1 MIEKMKFLSITG
13 PKADIDRV
21 VDEYLSKYE
30 IHLENAMA
38 QLTKVRHLSPYIQI
52 NPYKELLAK
61 VNEFVGL
68 LGDTHS
74 VPIQDISLE
83 EIQPLL
89 ESLGERLSKLRQET
103 EDLEEQRTVLTEAL
117 QRISPFV
124 SLPGD
129 VEKLIRY
136 RFVQVRFGR
145 IPKEYY
151 QKFKEY
157 VYDNLDTIFYPCFE
171 DDYVWGLYFVLWT
184 KMEQV
189 DAVFSSMHFERIY
202 MKKDHCHGTPHQIQ
216 EQLSA
221 RLTDIEKKYAQCQD
235 SMQQLLTDDAP
246 LLLSAQAAL
255 NALSTNFDVRKV
267 AACVKEHQETFY
279 ILCGWMGERDA
290 ASFMK
295 DVENDANLFCIV
307 EDDKNE
313 ISCKPPTK
321 LKNPKIFKPF
331 EMYVKM
337 YGLPDYHEMDPTIFV
352 ALTYSF
358 IFGIMFGDVGQG
370 LLLVIGGFL
379 LYKKKHMDLAAIIGT
394 AGIFSTFF
402 GFMFGSVFGFE
413 DLIGAVWLR
422 PSEAMTLVPG
432 LGNMNTVFVAAIIF
446 GMFLIL
452 ITMIF
457 HIINA
462 VRIHDVEGT
471 WFDQNAVCGL
481 VFYGTLTVSAILLLT
496 GNPLPAAVVLV
507 ILFGIPLIIIML
519 KEPLTRLVKKKSPAI
534 EGSKPMFFV
543 QSFFELFEIM
553 LSFLSNTLSFVRIG
567 AFAVSHAAMMG
578 VVLMLAGAED
588 GGSINW
594 LIIILGNLFVCAM
607 EGLIVGIQVLRLE
620 YYEMFSRFYKG
631 SGKEFQPFL
640 KRVNKKSTSRRAQ
653 YI

>member
-1 MIEKMKFLSITG
+1 MKFLSITG

-21 VDEYLSKYE
+21 VNDYLSKYE

-38 QLTKVRHLSPYIQI
+38 QLTQVQHLSPYIQI
-52 NPYKELLAK
+52 NPYRDLLAR
-61 VNEFVGL
+61 VNEFASL
-68 LGDTHS
+68 LGDQGN

-89 ESLGERLSKLRQET
+89 DSLGEKISELRQECDRLMAEQTSVT
-103 EDLEEQRTVLTEAL
+103 EDINRLF
-117 QRISPFV
+117 PFS
-124 SLPGD
+124 SLPED
-129 VEKLIRY
+129 VDKLIRY

-145 IPKEYY
+145 IQKEYY
-151 QKFKEY
+151 EKFNTY
-157 VYDNLDTIFYPCFE
+157 VYDDLDTMFYPCRE
-171 DDYVWGLYFVLWT
+171 DSDYVWGLYFVLWT

-202 MKKDHCHGTPHQIQ
+202 LKKDFYHGTPQALCSKYNRKLEELQRQYDKRQEEIQ
-216 EQLSA
+216 NLLKEDA
-221 RLTDIEKKYAQCQD
+221 
-235 SMQQLLTDDAP
+235 SMI
-246 LLLSAQAAL
+246 LSAQAAL

-279 ILCGWMGERDA
+279 ILCGWMTENDA
-290 ASFMK
+290 SAFMK
-295 DVENDANLFCIV
+295 DIEDDPKLFCVI
-307 EDDKNE
+307 EDDKNK

-352 ALTYSF
+352 AVTYSF
-358 IFGIMFGDVGQG
+358 IFGVMFGDVGQG
-370 LLLVIGGFL
+370 LLLALGGFF
-379 LYKKKHMDLAAIIGT
+379 LYKKKHLDLAAIIGT

-413 DLIGAVWLR
+413 DIIDAVWLR
-422 PSEAMTLVPG
+422 PAEAMTLVPG
-432 LGNMNTVFVAAIIF
+432 LGNMNTIFVVAIIF

-452 ITMIF
+452 LTMVF
-457 HIINA
+457 HVINA
-462 VRIHDVEGT
+462 VKTRDVEGT

-481 VFYGTLTVSAILLLT
+481 VFYGTLTASAILLLT
-496 GNPLPAAVVLV
+496 GNPLPAAAVLIV
-507 ILFGIPLIIIML
+507 LFAVPLILIML
-519 KEPLTRLVKKKSPAI
+519 KEPITRLIEKKTPAI

-578 VVLMLAGAED
+578 VVLMLAGAEG

-594 LIIILGNLFVCAM
+594 IIIVLGNLFVCAM

-631 SGKEFQPFL
+631 SGKEFRPFL
-640 KRVNKKSTSRRAQ
+640 KRVNQKSSSDRA
-653 YI
+653 

>member
-1 MIEKMKFLSITG
+1 MKFLSITG

-21 VDEYLSKYE
+21 VNDYLSKYE

-38 QLTKVRHLSPYIQI
+38 QLTQVQHLSPYIQI
-52 NPYKELLAK
+52 NPYRDLLAR
-61 VNEFVGL
+61 VNEFASL
-68 LGDTHS
+68 LGDQGN
-74 VPIQDISLE
+74 VEIQNISLE

-89 ESLGERLSKLRQET
+89 DSLGEKISELRQECDRLMAEQTSVT
-103 EDLEEQRTVLTEAL
+103 EDINRLF
-117 QRISPFV
+117 PFS
-124 SLPGD
+124 SLPED
-129 VEKLIRY
+129 VDKLIRY

-145 IPKEYY
+145 IQKEYY
-151 QKFKEY
+151 EKFNTY
-157 VYDNLDTIFYPCFE
+157 VYDDLDTMFYPCRE
-171 DDYVWGLYFVLWT
+171 DSDYVWGLYFVLWT

-202 MKKDHCHGTPHQIQ
+202 LKKDFYHGTPQALCSKYNRKLEELQRQYDKRQEEIQ
-216 EQLSA
+216 NLLKEDA
-221 RLTDIEKKYAQCQD
+221 
-235 SMQQLLTDDAP
+235 SMI
-246 LLLSAQAAL
+246 LSAQAAL

-279 ILCGWMGERDA
+279 ILCGWMTENDA
-290 ASFMK
+290 SAFMK
-295 DVENDANLFCIV
+295 DIEDDPKLFCVI
-307 EDDKNE
+307 EDDKNK

-352 ALTYSF
+352 AITYSF
-358 IFGIMFGDVGQG
+358 IFGVMFGDVGQG
-370 LLLVIGGFL
+370 LLLALGGFF
-379 LYKKKHMDLAAIIGT
+379 LYKKKHLDLAAIIGT

-413 DLIGAVWLR
+413 DIIDAVWLR
-422 PSEAMTLVPG
+422 PAEAMTLVPG
-432 LGNMNTVFVAAIIF
+432 LGNMNTIFVVAIIF

-452 ITMIF
+452 LTMVF
-457 HIINA
+457 HVINA
-462 VRIHDVEGT
+462 VKTRDVEGT

-481 VFYGTLTVSAILLLT
+481 VFYGTLTASAILLLT
-496 GNPLPAAVVLV
+496 GNPLPAAAVLIV
-507 ILFGIPLIIIML
+507 LFAVPLILIML
-519 KEPLTRLVKKKSPAI
+519 KEPITRLIEKKTPAI

-578 VVLMLAGAED
+578 VVLMLAGAEG

-594 LIIILGNLFVCAM
+594 IIIVLGNLFVCAM

-631 SGKEFQPFL
+631 SGKEFRPFL
-640 KRVNKKSTSRRAQ
+640 KRVNQKSSSDRA
-653 YI
+653 

>member
-1 MIEKMKFLSITG
+1 MKFLSITG

-21 VDEYLSKYE
+21 VNDYLSKYE

-38 QLTKVRHLSPYIQI
+38 QLTQVQHLSPYIQI
-52 NPYKELLAK
+52 NPYRDLLAR
-61 VNEFVGL
+61 VNEFASLVGDQ
-68 LGDTHS
+68 GN
-74 VPIQDISLE
+74 VEIQNISLE

-89 ESLGERLSKLRQET
+89 DSLGEKISELRQECDRLMAEQTSVT
-103 EDLEEQRTVLTEAL
+103 EDINRLF
-117 QRISPFV
+117 PFS
-124 SLPGD
+124 SLPED
-129 VEKLIRY
+129 VDKLIRY

-145 IPKEYY
+145 IQKEYY
-151 QKFKEY
+151 EKFNTY
-157 VYDNLDTIFYPCFE
+157 VYDDLDTMFYPCRE
-171 DDYVWGLYFVLWT
+171 DSDYVWGLYFVLWT

-202 MKKDHCHGTPHQIQ
+202 LKKDFYHGTPQALCSKYNRKLEELQRQYDKRQEEIQ
-216 EQLSA
+216 NLLKEDA
-221 RLTDIEKKYAQCQD
+221 
-235 SMQQLLTDDAP
+235 SMI
-246 LLLSAQAAL
+246 LSAQAAL

-279 ILCGWMGERDA
+279 ILCGWMTENDA
-290 ASFMK
+290 SAFMK
-295 DVENDANLFCIV
+295 DIEDDPKLFCVI
-307 EDDKNE
+307 EDDKNK

-352 ALTYSF
+352 AVTYSF
-358 IFGIMFGDVGQG
+358 IFGVMFGDVGQG
-370 LLLVIGGFL
+370 LLLALGGFF
-379 LYKKKHMDLAAIIGT
+379 LYKKKHLDLAAIIGT

-413 DLIGAVWLR
+413 DIIDAVWLR
-422 PSEAMTLVPG
+422 PAEAMTLVPG
-432 LGNMNTVFVAAIIF
+432 LGNMNTIFVVAIIF

-452 ITMIF
+452 LTMVF
-457 HIINA
+457 HVINA
-462 VRIHDVEGT
+462 VKTRDVEGT

-481 VFYGTLTVSAILLLT
+481 VFYGTLTASAILLLT
-496 GNPLPAAVVLV
+496 GNPLPAAAVLIV
-507 ILFGIPLIIIML
+507 LFAVPLILIML
-519 KEPLTRLVKKKSPAI
+519 KEPITRLVEKKTPAI

-578 VVLMLAGAED
+578 VVLMLAGAEG

-594 LIIILGNLFVCAM
+594 IIIVLGNLFVCAM

-631 SGKEFQPFL
+631 SGKEFRPFL
-640 KRVNKKSTSRRAQ
+640 KRVNQKSSSDRA
-653 YI
+653 

>member
-1 MIEKMKFLSITG
+1 MKFLSITG

-21 VDEYLSKYE
+21 VNDYLSKYE

-38 QLTKVRHLSPYIQI
+38 QLTQVQHLSPYIQI
-52 NPYKELLAK
+52 NPYRDLLAR
-61 VNEFVGL
+61 VNEFASL
-68 LGDTHS
+68 LGDQGN
-74 VPIQDISLE
+74 VEIQNISLE

-89 ESLGERLSKLRQET
+89 DSLGEKISELRQECDRLMAEQTSVT
-103 EDLEEQRTVLTEAL
+103 EDINRLF
-117 QRISPFV
+117 PFS
-124 SLPGD
+124 SLPED
-129 VEKLIRY
+129 VDKLIRY

-145 IPKEYY
+145 IQKEYY
-151 QKFKEY
+151 EKFNTY
-157 VYDNLDTIFYPCFE
+157 VYDDLDTMFYPCRE
-171 DDYVWGLYFVLWT
+171 DSDYVWGLYFVLWT

-202 MKKDHCHGTPHQIQ
+202 LKKDFYHGTPQALCSKYNRKLEELQRQYDKRQ
-216 EQLSA
+216 EEIKNLLKEDA
-221 RLTDIEKKYAQCQD
+221 
-235 SMQQLLTDDAP
+235 SMI
-246 LLLSAQAAL
+246 LSAQAAL

-279 ILCGWMGERDA
+279 ILCGWMTENDA
-290 ASFMK
+290 SAFMK
-295 DVENDANLFCIV
+295 DIEDDPKLFCVI
-307 EDDKNE
+307 EDDKNK

-352 ALTYSF
+352 AVTYSF
-358 IFGIMFGDVGQG
+358 IFGVMFGDVGQG
-370 LLLVIGGFL
+370 LLLALGGFF
-379 LYKKKHMDLAAIIGT
+379 LYKKKHLDLAAIIGT

-413 DLIGAVWLR
+413 DIIDAVWLR
-422 PSEAMTLVPG
+422 PAEAMTLVPG
-432 LGNMNTVFVAAIIF
+432 LGNMNTIFVVAIIF

-452 ITMIF
+452 LTMVF
-457 HIINA
+457 HVINA
-462 VRIHDVEGT
+462 VKTRDVEGT

-481 VFYGTLTVSAILLLT
+481 VFYGTLTASAILLLT
-496 GNPLPAAVVLV
+496 GNPLPAAAVLIV
-507 ILFGIPLIIIML
+507 LFAVPLILIML
-519 KEPLTRLVKKKSPAI
+519 KEPITRLIEKKTPAI

-578 VVLMLAGAED
+578 VVLMLAGAEG

-594 LIIILGNLFVCAM
+594 IIIVLGNLFVCAM

-631 SGKEFQPFL
+631 SGKEFRPFL
-640 KRVNKKSTSRRAQ
+640 KRVNQKSSSDRA
-653 YI
+653 

>member
-13 PKADIDRV
+13 PKTDIDRV
-21 VDEYLSKYE
+21 VNEYLSKYE
-30 IHLENAMA
+30 IHLENALT
-38 QLTKVRHLSPYIQI
+38 QLTEVRHLSPYIQI
-52 NPYKELLAK
+52 NPYKELLSK
-61 VNEFVGL
+61 VNEFAGMLKNPQEIPVR
-68 LGDTHS
+68 
-74 VPIQDISLE
+74 DISLE
-83 EIQPLL
+83 EIQPLVQ
-89 ESLGERLSKLRQET
+89 SLDEKLSKINKRC
-103 EDLEEQRTVLTEAL
+103 EELKEQKTAL
-117 QRISPFV
+117 QEDMKKMFPFL
-124 SLPGD
+124 SLPED
-129 VEKLIRY
+129 VDKLIHY

-145 IPKEYY
+145 IPMEYY
-151 QKFKEY
+151 GKFKEY
-157 VYDNLDTIFYPCFE
+157 VYDNLDTMFYPCYQ

-202 MKKDHCHGTPHQIQ
+202 LKKDYYHGTPQKIYSEFEAHLENLNREYEKCQ
-216 EQLSA
+216 EKMQ
-221 RLTDIEKKYAQCQD
+221 RLLEG
-235 SMQQLLTDDAP
+235 DAS
-246 LLLSAQAAL
+246 LILSAQVVL

-279 ILCGWMGERDA
+279 ILCGWMTQKDA
-290 ASFMK
+290 AAFTK
-295 DVENDANLFCIV
+295 EIENDTKLFCII
-307 EDDKNE
+307 EDDKNK
-313 ISCKPPTK
+313 ISSTPPTK
-321 LKNPKIFKPF
+321 LKNPKLFKPF

-337 YGLPDYHEMDPTIFV
+337 YGLPDYHEIDPTIFV

-358 IFGIMFGDVGQG
+358 IFGAMFGDVGQG

-379 LYKKKHMDLAAIIGT
+379 LYKIKHMNLAAIIGI

-402 GFMFGSVFGFE
+402 GFMFGSIFGFE
-413 DLIGAVWLR
+413 DVIDAVWLR
-422 PSEAMTLVPG
+422 PVEAMTLVPG
-432 LGNMNTVFVAAIIF
+432 LGNMNTVFVVAIVF

-452 ITMIF
+452 ITMVF

-462 VRIHDVEGT
+462 VCSRDLENT

-481 VFYGTLTVSAILLLT
+481 VFYGMLTASALLFLT
-496 GNPLPAAVVLV
+496 GNALPAAVVLG
-507 ILFGIPLIIIML
+507 IMFGVPLLLIMF
-519 KEPLTRLVKKKSPAI
+519 KEPITRMLTKKGPAI
-534 EGSKPMFFV
+534 EGSKAMFLV

-594 LIIILGNLFVCAM
+594 LIIVLGNLFVCAM

-631 SGKEFQPFL
+631 SGKEFQPFF
-640 KRVNKKSTSRRAQ
+640 KNTVTK
-653 YI
+653 

>member
-52 NPYKELLAK
+52 NPYKELLTK

-103 EDLEEQRTVLTEAL
+103 EDLEEQRAVLTEAL

-216 EQLSA
+216 EQLST
-221 RLTDIEKKYAQCQD
+221 RLADIEKKYAQCQD

-432 LGNMNTVFVAAIIF
+432 LGNMNTVFVVAIIF

-653 YI
+653 DI

>member
-1 MIEKMKFLSITG
+1 MKFLSITG

-21 VDEYLSKYE
+21 VNDYLSKYE

-38 QLTKVRHLSPYIQI
+38 QLTQVQHLSPYIQI
-52 NPYKELLAK
+52 NPYRDLLAK
-61 VNEFVGL
+61 VNEFASLVGDQ
-68 LGDTHS
+68 GN
-74 VPIQDISLE
+74 VEIQNISLE

-89 ESLGERLSKLRQET
+89 DSLGEKISELRQECDRLMAEQASVT
-103 EDLEEQRTVLTEAL
+103 EDINRLF
-117 QRISPFV
+117 PFS
-124 SLPGD
+124 SLPED
-129 VEKLIRY
+129 VDKLIHY

-145 IPKEYY
+145 IQKEYY
-151 QKFKEY
+151 EKFNTY
-157 VYDNLDTIFYPCFE
+157 VYDDLDTMFYPCRE
-171 DDYVWGLYFVLWT
+171 DSDYVWGLYFVLWT

-202 MKKDHCHGTPHQIQ
+202 LKKDFYHGTPQALCSKYNRKLEELQRQYDKRQEEIQ
-216 EQLSA
+216 NLLKEDA
-221 RLTDIEKKYAQCQD
+221 
-235 SMQQLLTDDAP
+235 SMI
-246 LLLSAQAAL
+246 LSAQAAL

-279 ILCGWMGERDA
+279 ILCGWMTENDA
-290 ASFMK
+290 SAFMK
-295 DVENDANLFCIV
+295 DIEDDPKLFCVI
-307 EDDKNE
+307 EDDKNK

-352 ALTYSF
+352 AVTYSF
-358 IFGIMFGDVGQG
+358 IFGVMFGDVGQG
-370 LLLVIGGFL
+370 LLLALGGFF
-379 LYKKKHMDLAAIIGT
+379 LYKKKHLDLAAIIGT

-413 DLIGAVWLR
+413 DIIDAVWLR
-422 PSEAMTLVPG
+422 PAEAMTLVPG
-432 LGNMNTVFVAAIIF
+432 LGNMNTIFVVAIIF

-452 ITMIF
+452 LTMVF
-457 HIINA
+457 HVINA
-462 VRIHDVEGT
+462 VKTRDVEGT

-481 VFYGTLTVSAILLLT
+481 VFYGTLTASAILLLT
-496 GNPLPAAVVLV
+496 GNPLPAAAVLIV
-507 ILFGIPLIIIML
+507 LFAVPLILIML
-519 KEPLTRLVKKKSPAI
+519 KEPITRLVEKKTPAI
-534 EGSKPMFFV
+534 EGSKPMSFV

-578 VVLMLAGAED
+578 VVLMLAGAEG

-594 LIIILGNLFVCAM
+594 IIIVLGNLFVCAM

-631 SGKEFQPFL
+631 SGKEFRPFL
-640 KRVNKKSTSRRAQ
+640 KRVNQKSSSDRA
-653 YI
+653 

>member
-1 MIEKMKFLSITG
+1 MKFLSITG

-21 VDEYLSKYE
+21 VNDYLSKYE

-38 QLTKVRHLSPYIQI
+38 QLTQVQHLSPYIQI
-52 NPYKELLAK
+52 NPYRDLLAK
-61 VNEFVGL
+61 VNEFASL
-68 LGDTHS
+68 LGDQGN

-89 ESLGERLSKLRQET
+89 DSLGEKISELRQECDRLMAKQTSVT
-103 EDLEEQRTVLTEAL
+103 EDINRLF
-117 QRISPFV
+117 PFS
-124 SLPGD
+124 SLPED
-129 VEKLIRY
+129 VDKLIHY

-145 IPKEYY
+145 IQKEYY
-151 QKFKEY
+151 EKFNTY
-157 VYDNLDTIFYPCFE
+157 VYDDLDTMFYPCRE
-171 DDYVWGLYFVLWT
+171 DSDYVWGLYFVLWT

-202 MKKDHCHGTPHQIQ
+202 LIKDFYHGTPQALCSKYNRKLEELQRQYDKRQEEIQ
-216 EQLSA
+216 NLLKEDA
-221 RLTDIEKKYAQCQD
+221 
-235 SMQQLLTDDAP
+235 SMI
-246 LLLSAQAAL
+246 LSAQAAL

-279 ILCGWMGERDA
+279 ILCGWMTENDA
-290 ASFMK
+290 SAFMK
-295 DVENDANLFCIV
+295 DIEDDPKLFCVI
-307 EDDKNE
+307 EDDKNK

-352 ALTYSF
+352 AVTYSF
-358 IFGIMFGDVGQG
+358 IFGVMFGDVGQG
-370 LLLVIGGFL
+370 LLLALGGFF
-379 LYKKKHMDLAAIIGT
+379 LYKKKHLDLAAIIGT

-413 DLIGAVWLR
+413 DIIDAVWLR
-422 PSEAMTLVPG
+422 PAEAMTLVPG
-432 LGNMNTVFVAAIIF
+432 LGNMNTIFVVAIIF

-452 ITMIF
+452 LTMVF
-457 HIINA
+457 HVINA
-462 VRIHDVEGT
+462 VKTRDVEGT

-481 VFYGTLTVSAILLLT
+481 VFYGTLTASAILLLT
-496 GNPLPAAVVLV
+496 GNPLPAAAVLIV
-507 ILFGIPLIIIML
+507 LFAVPLILIML
-519 KEPLTRLVKKKSPAI
+519 KEPITRLVEKKTPAI

-578 VVLMLAGAED
+578 VVLMLAGAEG

-594 LIIILGNLFVCAM
+594 IIIVLGNLFVCAM

-631 SGKEFQPFL
+631 SGKEFRPFL
-640 KRVNKKSTSRRAQ
+640 QRVNQKSSSDRA
-653 YI
+653 

>member
-1 MIEKMKFLSITG
+1 MKFLSITG

-21 VDEYLSKYE
+21 VNDYLSKYE

-38 QLTKVRHLSPYIQI
+38 QLTQVQHLSPYIQI
-52 NPYKELLAK
+52 NPYRDLLAR
-61 VNEFVGL
+61 VNEFASL
-68 LGDTHS
+68 LGDQGN
-74 VPIQDISLE
+74 VEIQNISLE

-89 ESLGERLSKLRQET
+89 DSLGEKISELRQECDRLMAEQTSVT
-103 EDLEEQRTVLTEAL
+103 EDINRLF
-117 QRISPFV
+117 PFS
-124 SLPGD
+124 SLPED
-129 VEKLIRY
+129 VDKLIRY

-145 IPKEYY
+145 IQKEYY
-151 QKFKEY
+151 EKFNTY
-157 VYDNLDTIFYPCFE
+157 VYDDLDTMFYPCRE
-171 DDYVWGLYFVLWT
+171 DSDYVWGLYFVLWT

-202 MKKDHCHGTPHQIQ
+202 LKKDFYHGTPQALCSKYNRKLEELQRQYDKRQEEIQ
-216 EQLSA
+216 NLLKEDA
-221 RLTDIEKKYAQCQD
+221 
-235 SMQQLLTDDAP
+235 SMI
-246 LLLSAQAAL
+246 LSAQAAL

-279 ILCGWMGERDA
+279 ILCGWMTENDA
-290 ASFMK
+290 SAFMK
-295 DVENDANLFCIV
+295 DIEDDPKLFCVI
-307 EDDKNE
+307 EDDKNK

-352 ALTYSF
+352 AVTYSF
-358 IFGIMFGDVGQG
+358 IFGVMFGDVGQG
-370 LLLVIGGFL
+370 LLLALGGFF
-379 LYKKKHMDLAAIIGT
+379 LYKKKHLDLAAIIGT

-402 GFMFGSVFGFE
+402 GFMFGSIFGFE
-413 DLIGAVWLR
+413 DIIDAVWLR
-422 PSEAMTLVPG
+422 PAEAMTLVPG
-432 LGNMNTVFVAAIIF
+432 LGNMNTIFVVAIIF

-452 ITMIF
+452 LTMVF
-457 HIINA
+457 HVINA
-462 VRIHDVEGT
+462 VKTRDVEGT

-481 VFYGTLTVSAILLLT
+481 VFYGTLTASAILLLT
-496 GNPLPAAVVLV
+496 GNPLPAAAVLIV
-507 ILFGIPLIIIML
+507 LFAVPLILIML
-519 KEPLTRLVKKKSPAI
+519 KEPITRLIEKKTPAI

-578 VVLMLAGAED
+578 VVLMLAGAEG

-594 LIIILGNLFVCAM
+594 IIIVLGNLFVCAM

-631 SGKEFQPFL
+631 SGKEFRPFL
-640 KRVNKKSTSRRAQ
+640 KRVNQKSSSDRA
-653 YI
+653 

>member
-1 MIEKMKFLSITG
+1 MKFLSITG

-21 VDEYLSKYE
+21 VNDYLSKYE

-38 QLTKVRHLSPYIQI
+38 QLTQVQHLSPYIQI
-52 NPYKELLAK
+52 NPYRDLLAK
-61 VNEFVGL
+61 VNEFASL
-68 LGDTHS
+68 LGDQGN

-89 ESLGERLSKLRQET
+89 DSLGEKISELRQECDRLMAKQTSVT
-103 EDLEEQRTVLTEAL
+103 EDINRLF
-117 QRISPFV
+117 PFS
-124 SLPGD
+124 SLPED
-129 VEKLIRY
+129 VDKLIHY

-145 IPKEYY
+145 IQKEYY
-151 QKFKEY
+151 EKFNTY
-157 VYDNLDTIFYPCFE
+157 VYDDLDTMFYPCRE
-171 DDYVWGLYFVLWT
+171 DSDYVWGLYFVLWT

-202 MKKDHCHGTPHQIQ
+202 LKKDFYHGTPQALCSKYNRKLEELQRQYDKRQEEIQ
-216 EQLSA
+216 NLLKEDA
-221 RLTDIEKKYAQCQD
+221 
-235 SMQQLLTDDAP
+235 SMI
-246 LLLSAQAAL
+246 LSAQAAL

-279 ILCGWMGERDA
+279 ILCGWMTENDA
-290 ASFMK
+290 SAFMK
-295 DVENDANLFCIV
+295 DIEDDPKLFCVI
-307 EDDKNE
+307 EDDKNK

-352 ALTYSF
+352 AVTYSF
-358 IFGIMFGDVGQG
+358 IFGVMFGDVGQG
-370 LLLVIGGFL
+370 LLLALGGFF
-379 LYKKKHMDLAAIIGT
+379 LYKKKHLDLAAIIGT

-413 DLIGAVWLR
+413 DIIDAVWLR
-422 PSEAMTLVPG
+422 PAEAMTLVPG
-432 LGNMNTVFVAAIIF
+432 LGNMNTIFVVAIIF

-452 ITMIF
+452 LTMVF
-457 HIINA
+457 HVINA
-462 VRIHDVEGT
+462 VKTRDVEGT

-481 VFYGTLTVSAILLLT
+481 VFYGTLTASAILLLT
-496 GNPLPAAVVLV
+496 GNPLPAAAVLIV
-507 ILFGIPLIIIML
+507 LFAVPLILIML
-519 KEPLTRLVKKKSPAI
+519 KEPITRLIEKKTPAI

-567 AFAVSHAAMMG
+567 AFAVSHAAMRG
-578 VVLMLAGAED
+578 VVLMLAGAEG

-594 LIIILGNLFVCAM
+594 IIIVLGNLFVCAM

-631 SGKEFQPFL
+631 SGKEFRPFL
-640 KRVNKKSTSRRAQ
+640 KRVNQKSSSDRA
-653 YI
+653 

>member
-21 VDEYLSKYE
+21 VNEYLSKYE
-30 IHLENAMA
+30 IHLENALT
-38 QLTKVRHLSPYIQI
+38 QLTQVQHLSPYIQI
-52 NPYKELLAK
+52 NPYKELLTK
-61 VNEFVGL
+61 VNEFAGML
-68 LGDTHS
+68 ENPQE
-74 VPIQDISLE
+74 VPVKEISLE
-83 EIQPLL
+83 EIRPLVQ
-89 ESLGERLSKLRQET
+89 SLDEKLSKINKKC
-103 EDLEEQRTVLTEAL
+103 EELKEQKTAL
-117 QRISPFV
+117 QEDMKDLSPFLT
-124 SLPGD
+124 LPED
-129 VEKLIRY
+129 VDKLIHY

-145 IPKEYY
+145 IPMEYY
-151 QKFKEY
+151 GKFKEY
-157 VYDNLDTIFYPCFE
+157 VYDNLDTMFYPCHQ

-202 MKKDHCHGTPHQIQ
+202 LKKDYYHGTPQKIYSEYEAHLENLNREYEKYQ
-216 EQLSA
+216 EKM
-221 RLTDIEKKYAQCQD
+221 KK
-235 SMQQLLTDDAP
+235 LLEGDAS
-246 LLLSAQAAL
+246 LILSAQAAL

-279 ILCGWMGERDA
+279 ILCGWMTQKDA
-290 ASFMK
+290 LAFTK
-295 DVENDANLFCIV
+295 EIENDTKLFCII
-307 EDDKNE
+307 EDDKNK
-313 ISCKPPTK
+313 ISSTPPTK

-337 YGLPDYHEMDPTIFV
+337 YGLPDYHEIDPTIFV

-358 IFGIMFGDVGQG
+358 IFGAMFGDVGQG

-379 LYKKKHMDLAAIIGT
+379 LYKIKHINLAAIIGI

-402 GFMFGSVFGFE
+402 GFMFGSIFGFE
-413 DLIGAVWLR
+413 DVIDAVWLR
-422 PSEAMTLVPG
+422 PVESMILVPG
-432 LGNMNTVFVAAIIF
+432 LGNMNTVFVVAIVF

-452 ITMIF
+452 TTMIF

-462 VRIHDVEGT
+462 VRSKDLENT

-481 VFYGTLTVSAILLLT
+481 VFYGMLTASALLFLT
-496 GNPLPAAVVLV
+496 GHALPAAVVLGV
-507 ILFGIPLIIIML
+507 MFGVPLLLIMF
-519 KEPLTRLVKKKSPAI
+519 KEPITRILKKKGPAI
-534 EGSKPMFFV
+534 EGSKAMFLV

-631 SGKEFQPFL
+631 SGKEFQPFF
-640 KRVNKKSTSRRAQ
+640 KNTVTK
-653 YI
+653 

>member
-21 VDEYLSKYE
+21 VNDYLSKYE

-38 QLTKVRHLSPYIQI
+38 QLTQVQHLSPYIQI
-52 NPYKELLAK
+52 NPYRDLLAK
-61 VNEFVGL
+61 VNEFASL
-68 LGDTHS
+68 LGDQGN

-89 ESLGERLSKLRQET
+89 DSLGEKISELRQECDRLMAEQTSVT
-103 EDLEEQRTVLTEAL
+103 EDINRLF
-117 QRISPFV
+117 PFS
-124 SLPGD
+124 SLPED
-129 VEKLIRY
+129 VDKLIRY

-145 IPKEYY
+145 IQKEYY
-151 QKFKEY
+151 EKFNTY
-157 VYDNLDTIFYPCFE
+157 VYDDLDTMFYPCRE
-171 DDYVWGLYFVLWT
+171 DSDYVWGLYFVLWT

-202 MKKDHCHGTPHQIQ
+202 LKKDFYHGTPQALCSKYNRKLEELQRQYDKRQEEIQ
-216 EQLSA
+216 NLLKEDA
-221 RLTDIEKKYAQCQD
+221 
-235 SMQQLLTDDAP
+235 SMI
-246 LLLSAQAAL
+246 LSAQAAL

-279 ILCGWMGERDA
+279 ILCGWMTENDA
-290 ASFMK
+290 SAFMK
-295 DVENDANLFCIV
+295 DIEDDPKLFCVI
-307 EDDKNE
+307 EDDKNK

-352 ALTYSF
+352 AVTYSF
-358 IFGIMFGDVGQG
+358 IFGVMFGDVGQG
-370 LLLVIGGFL
+370 LLLALGGFF
-379 LYKKKHMDLAAIIGT
+379 LYKKKHLDLAAIIGT

-413 DLIGAVWLR
+413 DIIDAVWLR
-422 PSEAMTLVPG
+422 PAEAMTLVPG
-432 LGNMNTVFVAAIIF
+432 LGNMNTIFVVAIIF

-452 ITMIF
+452 LTMVF
-457 HIINA
+457 HVINA
-462 VRIHDVEGT
+462 VKTRDVEGT

-481 VFYGTLTVSAILLLT
+481 VFYGTLTASAILLLT
-496 GNPLPAAVVLV
+496 GNPLPAAAVLIV
-507 ILFGIPLIIIML
+507 LFAVPLILIML
-519 KEPLTRLVKKKSPAI
+519 KEPITRLVEKKTPAI

-578 VVLMLAGAED
+578 VVLMLAGAEG

-594 LIIILGNLFVCAM
+594 IIIVLGNLFVCAM

-631 SGKEFQPFL
+631 SGKEFRPFL
-640 KRVNKKSTSRRAQ
+640 KRVNQKSSSDRA
-653 YI
+653 

>member
-1 MIEKMKFLSITG
+1 MKFLSITG

-21 VDEYLSKYE
+21 VNDYLSKYE

-38 QLTKVRHLSPYIQI
+38 QLTQVQHLSPYIQI
-52 NPYKELLAK
+52 NPYRDLLAK
-61 VNEFVGL
+61 VNEFASLVGDQ
-68 LGDTHS
+68 GN
-74 VPIQDISLE
+74 VEIQNISLE

-89 ESLGERLSKLRQET
+89 DSLGEKISELRQECDRLMAEQASVT
-103 EDLEEQRTVLTEAL
+103 EDINRLF
-117 QRISPFV
+117 PFS
-124 SLPGD
+124 SLPED
-129 VEKLIRY
+129 VDKLIHY

-145 IPKEYY
+145 IQKEYY
-151 QKFKEY
+151 EKFNTY
-157 VYDNLDTIFYPCFE
+157 VYDDLDTMFYPCRE
-171 DDYVWGLYFVLWT
+171 DSDYVWGLYFVLWT

-202 MKKDHCHGTPHQIQ
+202 LKKDFYHGTPQALCSKYNRKLEELQRQYDKRQEEIQ
-216 EQLSA
+216 NLLKEDA
-221 RLTDIEKKYAQCQD
+221 
-235 SMQQLLTDDAP
+235 SMI
-246 LLLSAQAAL
+246 LSAQAAL

-279 ILCGWMGERDA
+279 ILCGWMTENDA
-290 ASFMK
+290 SAFMK
-295 DVENDANLFCIV
+295 DIEDDPKLFCVI
-307 EDDKNE
+307 EDDKNK

-352 ALTYSF
+352 AVTYSF
-358 IFGIMFGDVGQG
+358 IFGVMFGDVGQG
-370 LLLVIGGFL
+370 LLLALGGFF
-379 LYKKKHMDLAAIIGT
+379 LYKKKHLDLAAIIGT

-413 DLIGAVWLR
+413 DIIDAVWLR
-422 PSEAMTLVPG
+422 PAEAMTLVPG
-432 LGNMNTVFVAAIIF
+432 LGNMNTIFVVAIIF

-452 ITMIF
+452 LTMVF
-457 HIINA
+457 HVINA
-462 VRIHDVEGT
+462 VKTRDVEGT

-481 VFYGTLTVSAILLLT
+481 VFYGTLTASAILLLT
-496 GNPLPAAVVLV
+496 GNPLPAAAVLIV
-507 ILFGIPLIIIML
+507 LFAVPLILIML
-519 KEPLTRLVKKKSPAI
+519 KEPITRLIEKKTPAI

-578 VVLMLAGAED
+578 VVLMLAGAEG

-594 LIIILGNLFVCAM
+594 IIIVLGNLFVCAM

-631 SGKEFQPFL
+631 SGKEFRPFL
-640 KRVNKKSTSRRAQ
+640 KRVNQKSSSDRA
-653 YI
+653 

>member
-1 MIEKMKFLSITG
+1 MKFLSITG

-21 VDEYLSKYE
+21 VNDYLSKYE

-38 QLTKVRHLSPYIQI
+38 QLTQVQHLSPYIQI
-52 NPYKELLAK
+52 NPYRDLLAK
-61 VNEFVGL
+61 VNEFASL
-68 LGDTHS
+68 LGDQGN

-89 ESLGERLSKLRQET
+89 DSLGEKISELRQECDRLMAKQTSVT
-103 EDLEEQRTVLTEAL
+103 EDINRLF
-117 QRISPFV
+117 PFS
-124 SLPGD
+124 SLPED
-129 VEKLIRY
+129 VDKLIHY

-145 IPKEYY
+145 IQKEYY
-151 QKFKEY
+151 EKFNTY
-157 VYDNLDTIFYPCFE
+157 VYDDLDTMFYPCRE
-171 DDYVWGLYFVLWT
+171 DSDYVWGLYFVLWT

-202 MKKDHCHGTPHQIQ
+202 LKKDFYHGTPQALCSKYNRKLEELQRQYDKRQEEIQ
-216 EQLSA
+216 NLLKEDA
-221 RLTDIEKKYAQCQD
+221 
-235 SMQQLLTDDAP
+235 SMI
-246 LLLSAQAAL
+246 LSAQAAL

-279 ILCGWMGERDA
+279 ILCGWMTENDA
-290 ASFMK
+290 SAFMK
-295 DVENDANLFCIV
+295 DIEDDPKLFCVI
-307 EDDKNE
+307 EDDKNK

-352 ALTYSF
+352 AVTYSF
-358 IFGIMFGDVGQG
+358 IFGVMFGDVGQG
-370 LLLVIGGFL
+370 LLLALGGFF
-379 LYKKKHMDLAAIIGT
+379 LYKKKHLDLAAIIGT

-413 DLIGAVWLR
+413 DIIDAVWLR
-422 PSEAMTLVPG
+422 PAEAMTLVPG
-432 LGNMNTVFVAAIIF
+432 LGNMNTIFVVAIIF

-452 ITMIF
+452 LTMVF
-457 HIINA
+457 HVINA
-462 VRIHDVEGT
+462 VKTRDVEGT

-481 VFYGTLTVSAILLLT
+481 VFYGTLTASAILLLT
-496 GNPLPAAVVLV
+496 GNPLPAAAVLIV
-507 ILFGIPLIIIML
+507 LFAVPLILIML
-519 KEPLTRLVKKKSPAI
+519 KEPITRLVEKKTPAI

-578 VVLMLAGAED
+578 VVLMLAGAEG

-594 LIIILGNLFVCAM
+594 IIIVLGNLFVCAM

-631 SGKEFQPFL
+631 SGKEFRPFL
-640 KRVNKKSTSRRAQ
+640 KRVNQKSSSDRA
-653 YI
+653 

>member
-1 MIEKMKFLSITG
+1 MKFLSITG

-21 VDEYLSKYE
+21 VNDYLSKYE

-38 QLTKVRHLSPYIQI
+38 QLTQVQHLSPYIQI
-52 NPYKELLAK
+52 NPYRDLLAK
-61 VNEFVGL
+61 VNEFASL
-68 LGDTHS
+68 LGDQGN
-74 VPIQDISLE
+74 VEIQNISLE

-89 ESLGERLSKLRQET
+89 DSLGEKISELRQECDRLMAEQTSVT
-103 EDLEEQRTVLTEAL
+103 EDINRLF
-117 QRISPFV
+117 PFS
-124 SLPGD
+124 SLPED
-129 VEKLIRY
+129 VDKLIRY

-145 IPKEYY
+145 IQKEYY
-151 QKFKEY
+151 EKFNTY
-157 VYDNLDTIFYPCFE
+157 VYDDLDTMFYPCRE
-171 DDYVWGLYFVLWT
+171 DSDYVWGLYFVLWT

-202 MKKDHCHGTPHQIQ
+202 LKKDFYHGTPQALCSKYNRKLEELQRQYDKRQEEIQ
-216 EQLSA
+216 NLLKEDA
-221 RLTDIEKKYAQCQD
+221 
-235 SMQQLLTDDAP
+235 SMI
-246 LLLSAQAAL
+246 LSAQAAL

-279 ILCGWMGERDA
+279 ILCGWMTENDA
-290 ASFMK
+290 SAFMK
-295 DVENDANLFCIV
+295 DIEDDPKLFCVI
-307 EDDKNE
+307 EDDKNK

-352 ALTYSF
+352 AVTYSF
-358 IFGIMFGDVGQG
+358 IFGVMFGDVGQG
-370 LLLVIGGFL
+370 LLLALGGFF
-379 LYKKKHMDLAAIIGT
+379 LYKKKHLDLAAIIGT

-413 DLIGAVWLR
+413 DIIDAVWLR
-422 PSEAMTLVPG
+422 PAEAMTLVPG
-432 LGNMNTVFVAAIIF
+432 LGNMNTIFVVAIIF

-452 ITMIF
+452 LTMVF
-457 HIINA
+457 HVINA
-462 VRIHDVEGT
+462 VKTRDVEGT

-481 VFYGTLTVSAILLLT
+481 VFYGTLTASAILLLT
-496 GNPLPAAVVLV
+496 GNPLPAAAVLIV
-507 ILFGIPLIIIML
+507 LFAVPLILIML
-519 KEPLTRLVKKKSPAI
+519 KEPITRLIEKKTPAI

-578 VVLMLAGAED
+578 VVLMLAGAEG

-594 LIIILGNLFVCAM
+594 IIIVLGNLFVCAM

-631 SGKEFQPFL
+631 SGKEFRPFL
-640 KRVNKKSTSRRAQ
+640 KRVNQKSSSDRA
-653 YI
+653 

>member
-21 VDEYLSKYE
+21 VNDYLSKYE

-38 QLTKVRHLSPYIQI
+38 QLTQVQHLSPYIQI
-52 NPYKELLAK
+52 NPYRDLLAR
-61 VNEFVGL
+61 VNEFASL
-68 LGDTHS
+68 LGDQGN
-74 VPIQDISLE
+74 VEIQNISLE

-89 ESLGERLSKLRQET
+89 DSLGEKISELRQECDRLMAEQTSVT
-103 EDLEEQRTVLTEAL
+103 EDINRLF
-117 QRISPFV
+117 PFS
-124 SLPGD
+124 SLPED
-129 VEKLIRY
+129 VDKLIRY

-145 IPKEYY
+145 IQKEYY
-151 QKFKEY
+151 EKFNTY
-157 VYDNLDTIFYPCFE
+157 VYDDLDTMFYPCRE
-171 DDYVWGLYFVLWT
+171 DSDYVWGLYFVLWT

-202 MKKDHCHGTPHQIQ
+202 LKKDFYHGTPQALCSKYNRKLEELQRQYDKRQEEIQ
-216 EQLSA
+216 NLLKEDA
-221 RLTDIEKKYAQCQD
+221 
-235 SMQQLLTDDAP
+235 SMI
-246 LLLSAQAAL
+246 LSAQAAL

-279 ILCGWMGERDA
+279 ILCGWMTENDA
-290 ASFMK
+290 SAFMK
-295 DVENDANLFCIV
+295 DIEDDPKLFCVI
-307 EDDKNE
+307 EDDKNK

-352 ALTYSF
+352 AVTYSF
-358 IFGIMFGDVGQG
+358 IFGVMFGDVGQG
-370 LLLVIGGFL
+370 LLLALGGFF
-379 LYKKKHMDLAAIIGT
+379 LYKKKHLDLAAIIGT

-413 DLIGAVWLR
+413 DIIDAVWLR
-422 PSEAMTLVPG
+422 PAEAMTLVPG
-432 LGNMNTVFVAAIIF
+432 LGNMNTIFVVAIIF

-452 ITMIF
+452 LTMVF
-457 HIINA
+457 HVINA
-462 VRIHDVEGT
+462 VKTRDVEGT

-481 VFYGTLTVSAILLLT
+481 VFYGTLTASAILLLT
-496 GNPLPAAVVLV
+496 GNPLPAAAVLIV
-507 ILFGIPLIIIML
+507 LFAVPLILIML
-519 KEPLTRLVKKKSPAI
+519 KEPITRLVEKKTPAI

-578 VVLMLAGAED
+578 VVLMLAGAEG

-594 LIIILGNLFVCAM
+594 IIIVLGNLFVCAM

-631 SGKEFQPFL
+631 SGKEFRPFL
-640 KRVNKKSTSRRAQ
+640 KRVNQKSSSDRA
-653 YI
+653 

>member
-13 PKADIDRV
+13 PKSDIDRV
-21 VDEYLSKYE
+21 VNQYLSKYE

-38 QLTKVRHLSPYIQI
+38 QLSQIQHLSPYIQI
-52 NPYKELLAK
+52 NPYKDLLSR
-61 VNEFVGL
+61 VNEFAGL
-68 LGDTHS
+68 LKNPKD
-74 VPIQDISLE
+74 VPVGDISLE
-83 EIQPLL
+83 EIQALVD
-89 ESLGERLSKLRQET
+89 SLGSRISKINGTCEKLAEERASLT
-103 EDLEEQRTVLTEAL
+103 EDLKWMTPFLT
-117 QRISPFV
+117 
-124 SLPGD
+124 LPED
-129 VEKLIRY
+129 IDKLIHY

-145 IPKEYY
+145 IPVEYY
-151 QKFKEY
+151 GKFKEY
-157 VYDNLDTIFYPCFE
+157 VYDNLDTMFFPCHQ
-171 DDYVWGLYFVLWT
+171 DDYVWGLYFVPWT

-202 MKKDHCHGTPHQIQ
+202 LKKDHYFGTPEKIHA
-216 EQLSA
+216 ELEA
-221 RLTDIEKKYAQCQD
+221 RLENVNREYTRCQEE
-235 SMQQLLTDDAP
+235 MQALLEGDAKSI
-246 LLLSAQAAL
+246 LSAQAAL

-279 ILCGWMGERDA
+279 ILCGWMSERDCK
-290 ASFMK
+290 SFMAEIEH
-295 DVENDANLFCIV
+295 DPNLFCVV
-307 EDDKNE
+307 EDDQNQVR
-313 ISCKPPTK
+313 CKPPTK

-331 EMYVKM
+331 EMYIKM
-337 YGLPDYHEMDPTIFV
+337 YGLPDYHEIDPTIFV

-370 LLLVIGGFL
+370 LLLAVGGFL
-379 LYKKKHMDLAAIIGT
+379 LYKLKKMDLAAIIGT

-402 GFMFGSVFGFE
+402 GFMFGSIFGFE
-413 DLIGAVWLR
+413 DIIDAVWLR

-432 LGNMNTVFVAAIIF
+432 LGNMNTVFVAAIVF

-462 VRIHDVEGT
+462 VKVKNVEGI
-471 WFDQNAVCGL
+471 WFDQNSVCGL
-481 VFYGTLTVSAILLLT
+481 VFYGALALCALLYLT
-496 GNPLPAAVVLV
+496 GNALPATIVLAVMFLV
-507 ILFGIPLIIIML
+507 PLVIIML
-519 KEPLTRLVKKKSPAI
+519 KEPITRLAEKKTPAI

-578 VVLMLAGAED
+578 VVLMLAGAES
-588 GGSINW
+588 GGNINW
-594 LIIILGNLFVCAM
+594 LIIVLGNAFVCAM

-631 SGKEFQPFL
+631 SGKEFRPFL
-640 KRVNKKSTSRRAQ
+640 KHINSRRTSEQA
-653 YI
+653 

>member
-1 MIEKMKFLSITG
+1 MKFLSITG

-21 VDEYLSKYE
+21 VNDYLSKYE

-38 QLTKVRHLSPYIQI
+38 QLTQVQHLSPYIQI
-52 NPYKELLAK
+52 NPYRDLLAR
-61 VNEFVGL
+61 VNEFASL
-68 LGDTHS
+68 LGDQGN
-74 VPIQDISLE
+74 VEIQNISLE

-89 ESLGERLSKLRQET
+89 DSLGEKISELRQECDRLMAEQTSVT
-103 EDLEEQRTVLTEAL
+103 EDINRLF
-117 QRISPFV
+117 PFS
-124 SLPGD
+124 SLPED
-129 VEKLIRY
+129 VDKLIRY

-145 IPKEYY
+145 IQKEYY
-151 QKFKEY
+151 EKFNTY
-157 VYDNLDTIFYPCFE
+157 VYDDLDTMFYPCRE
-171 DDYVWGLYFVLWT
+171 DSDYVWGLYFVLWT

-202 MKKDHCHGTPHQIQ
+202 LKKDFYHGTPQALCSKYNRKLEELQRQYDKRQEEIQ
-216 EQLSA
+216 NLLKEDA
-221 RLTDIEKKYAQCQD
+221 
-235 SMQQLLTDDAP
+235 SMI
-246 LLLSAQAAL
+246 LSAQAAL

-279 ILCGWMGERDA
+279 ILCGWMTENDA
-290 ASFMK
+290 SAFMK
-295 DVENDANLFCIV
+295 DIEDDPKLFCVI
-307 EDDKNE
+307 EDDKNK

-352 ALTYSF
+352 AVTYSF
-358 IFGIMFGDVGQG
+358 IFGVMFGDVGQG
-370 LLLVIGGFL
+370 LLLALGGFF
-379 LYKKKHMDLAAIIGT
+379 LYKKKHLDLAAIIGS

-402 GFMFGSVFGFE
+402 GFMFASVFGFE
-413 DLIGAVWLR
+413 DIIDAVWLR
-422 PSEAMTLVPG
+422 PAEAMTLVPG
-432 LGNMNTVFVAAIIF
+432 LGNMNTIFVVAIIF

-452 ITMIF
+452 LTMVF
-457 HIINA
+457 HVINA
-462 VRIHDVEGT
+462 VKTRDVEGT

-481 VFYGTLTVSAILLLT
+481 VFYGTLTASAILLLT
-496 GNPLPAAVVLV
+496 GNPLPAAAVLIV
-507 ILFGIPLIIIML
+507 LFAVPLILIML
-519 KEPLTRLVKKKSPAI
+519 KEPITRLIEKKTPAI

-578 VVLMLAGAED
+578 VVLMLAGAEG

-594 LIIILGNLFVCAM
+594 IIIVLGNLFVCAM

-631 SGKEFQPFL
+631 SGKEFRPFL
-640 KRVNKKSTSRRAQ
+640 KRVNQKSSSDRA
-653 YI
+653 

>member
-21 VDEYLSKYE
+21 VNDYLSKYE

-38 QLTKVRHLSPYIQI
+38 QLTQVQHLSPYIQI
-52 NPYKELLAK
+52 NPYRDLLAR
-61 VNEFVGL
+61 VNEFASLVGDQ
-68 LGDTHS
+68 GN
-74 VPIQDISLE
+74 VEIQNISLE

-89 ESLGERLSKLRQET
+89 DSLGEKISELRQECDRLMAEQTSVT
-103 EDLEEQRTVLTEAL
+103 EDINRLF
-117 QRISPFV
+117 PFS
-124 SLPGD
+124 SLPED
-129 VEKLIRY
+129 VDKLIHY

-145 IPKEYY
+145 IQKEYY
-151 QKFKEY
+151 EKFNTY
-157 VYDNLDTIFYPCFE
+157 VYDDLDTMFYPCRE
-171 DDYVWGLYFVLWT
+171 DSDYVWGLYFVLWT

-202 MKKDHCHGTPHQIQ
+202 LKKDFYHGTPQALCSKYNRKLEELQRQYDKRQEEIQ
-216 EQLSA
+216 NLLKEDA
-221 RLTDIEKKYAQCQD
+221 
-235 SMQQLLTDDAP
+235 SMI
-246 LLLSAQAAL
+246 LSAQAAL

-279 ILCGWMGERDA
+279 ILCGWMTENDA
-290 ASFMK
+290 SAFMK
-295 DVENDANLFCIV
+295 DIEDDPKLFCVI
-307 EDDKNE
+307 EDDKNK

-352 ALTYSF
+352 AVTYSF
-358 IFGIMFGDVGQG
+358 IFGVMFGDVGQG
-370 LLLVIGGFL
+370 LLLALGGFF
-379 LYKKKHMDLAAIIGT
+379 LYKKKHLDLAAIIGT

-413 DLIGAVWLR
+413 DIIDAVWLR
-422 PSEAMTLVPG
+422 PAEAMTLVPG
-432 LGNMNTVFVAAIIF
+432 LGNMNTIFVVAIIF

-452 ITMIF
+452 LTMVF
-457 HIINA
+457 HVINA
-462 VRIHDVEGT
+462 VKTRDVEGT

-481 VFYGTLTVSAILLLT
+481 VFYGTLTASAILLLT
-496 GNPLPAAVVLV
+496 GNPLPAAAVLIV
-507 ILFGIPLIIIML
+507 LFAVPLILIML
-519 KEPLTRLVKKKSPAI
+519 KEPITRLVEKKTPAI

-578 VVLMLAGAED
+578 VVLMLAGAEG

-594 LIIILGNLFVCAM
+594 IIIVLGNLFVCAM

-631 SGKEFQPFL
+631 SGKEFRPFL
-640 KRVNKKSTSRRAQ
+640 KRVNQKSSSDRA
-653 YI
+653 

>member
-21 VDEYLSKYE
+21 VNDYLSKYE

-38 QLTKVRHLSPYIQI
+38 QLTQVQHLSPYIQI
-52 NPYKELLAK
+52 NPYRDLLTK
-61 VNEFVGL
+61 VNEFAGL
-68 LGDTHS
+68 LGDTQNI
-74 VPIQDISLE
+74 PIQDISLE

-89 ESLGERLSKLRQET
+89 DTLGERIAKLRREC
-103 EDLEEQRTVLTEAL
+103 EDLTAQRNAVAEDIRRL
-117 QRISPFV
+117 SPFS
-124 SLPGD
+124 SLPED
-129 VEKLIRY
+129 VDKLVHY

-145 IPKEYY
+145 IQREYY
-151 QKFKEY
+151 EKFKTY
-157 VYDNLDTIFYPCFE
+157 VYDNLDTMFYPCRE
-171 DDYVWGLYFVLWT
+171 DADYVWGLYFVLWT

-202 MKKDHCHGTPHQIQ
+202 LKKDFYHGTPQALCSKYNRKLEELQRQYDKRQEEIQ
-216 EQLSA
+216 NLLKEDA
-221 RLTDIEKKYAQCQD
+221 
-235 SMQQLLTDDAP
+235 SMI
-246 LLLSAQAAL
+246 LSAQAAL

-279 ILCGWMGERDA
+279 ILCGWMTENDA
-290 ASFMK
+290 SAFMK
-295 DVENDANLFCIV
+295 DIEDDPKLFCVI
-307 EDDKNE
+307 EDDKNK

-352 ALTYSF
+352 AVTYSF
-358 IFGIMFGDVGQG
+358 IFGVMFGDVGQG
-370 LLLVIGGFL
+370 LLLALGGFF
-379 LYKKKHMDLAAIIGT
+379 LYKKKHLDLAAIIGT

-413 DLIGAVWLR
+413 DIIDAVWLR
-422 PSEAMTLVPG
+422 PAEAMTLVPG
-432 LGNMNTVFVAAIIF
+432 LGNMNTIFVVAIIF

-452 ITMIF
+452 LTMVF
-457 HIINA
+457 HVINA
-462 VRIHDVEGT
+462 VKTRDVEGT

-481 VFYGTLTVSAILLLT
+481 VFYGTLTASAILLLT
-496 GNPLPAAVVLV
+496 GNPLPAAAVLIV
-507 ILFGIPLIIIML
+507 LFAVPLILIML
-519 KEPLTRLVKKKSPAI
+519 KEPITRLIEKKTPAI

-578 VVLMLAGAED
+578 VVLMLAGAEG

-594 LIIILGNLFVCAM
+594 IIIVLGNLFVCAM

-631 SGKEFQPFL
+631 SGKEFRPFL
-640 KRVNKKSTSRRAQ
+640 KRVNQKSSSDRA
-653 YI
+653 

>member
-1 MIEKMKFLSITG
+1 MKFLSITG

-21 VDEYLSKYE
+21 VNDYLSKYE

-38 QLTKVRHLSPYIQI
+38 QLTQVQHLSPYIQI
-52 NPYKELLAK
+52 NPYRDLLAR
-61 VNEFVGL
+61 VNEFASL
-68 LGDTHS
+68 LGDQGN
-74 VPIQDISLE
+74 VEIQNISLE

-89 ESLGERLSKLRQET
+89 DSLGEKISELRQECDRLMAEQTSVT
-103 EDLEEQRTVLTEAL
+103 EDINRLF
-117 QRISPFV
+117 PFS
-124 SLPGD
+124 SLPED
-129 VEKLIRY
+129 VDKLIRY

-145 IPKEYY
+145 IQKEYY
-151 QKFKEY
+151 EKFNTY
-157 VYDNLDTIFYPCFE
+157 VYDDLDTMFYPCRE
-171 DDYVWGLYFVLWT
+171 DSDYVWGLYFVLWT

-202 MKKDHCHGTPHQIQ
+202 LKKDFYHGTPQALCSKYNRKLEELQRQYDKRQEEIQ
-216 EQLSA
+216 NLLKEDA
-221 RLTDIEKKYAQCQD
+221 
-235 SMQQLLTDDAP
+235 SMI
-246 LLLSAQAAL
+246 LSAQAAL

-279 ILCGWMGERDA
+279 ILCGWMTENDA
-290 ASFMK
+290 SAFMK
-295 DVENDANLFCIV
+295 DIEDDPKLFCVI
-307 EDDKNE
+307 EDDKNK

-352 ALTYSF
+352 AVTYSF
-358 IFGIMFGDVGQG
+358 IFGVMFGDVGQG
-370 LLLVIGGFL
+370 LLLALGGFF
-379 LYKKKHMDLAAIIGT
+379 LYKKKHLDLAAIIGT

-413 DLIGAVWLR
+413 DIIDAVWLR
-422 PSEAMTLVPG
+422 PAEAMTLVPG
-432 LGNMNTVFVAAIIF
+432 LGNMNTIFVVAIIF

-452 ITMIF
+452 LTMVF
-457 HIINA
+457 HVINA
-462 VRIHDVEGT
+462 VKTRDVEGT

-481 VFYGTLTVSAILLLT
+481 VFYGTLTASAILLLT
-496 GNPLPAAVVLV
+496 GNPLPAAAVLIV
-507 ILFGIPLIIIML
+507 LFAVPLILIML
-519 KEPLTRLVKKKSPAI
+519 KEPITRLIEKKTPAI

-578 VVLMLAGAED
+578 VVLMLAGAEG

-594 LIIILGNLFVCAM
+594 IIIVLGNLFVCAM

-620 YYEMFSRFYKG
+620 Y
-631 SGKEFQPFL
+631 
-640 KRVNKKSTSRRAQ
+640 
-653 YI
+653 